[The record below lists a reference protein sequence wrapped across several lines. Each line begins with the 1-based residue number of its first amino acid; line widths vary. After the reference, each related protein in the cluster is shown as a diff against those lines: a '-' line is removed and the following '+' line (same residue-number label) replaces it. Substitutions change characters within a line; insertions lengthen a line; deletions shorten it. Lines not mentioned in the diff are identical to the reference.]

1 MVRTLQSRLGKKHQ
15 VLKLVFMAT
24 LISIVGL
31 GLYITSFVSI
41 EPVAMSQL
49 TKDSMRPRPVS
60 QFGHWIVITTVAPPT
75 ADVMHMASLPG
86 WRIVVVGDEKTPK
99 NWSYPNCVY
108 LSLSDQSALG
118 FELTARL
125 PVRSYSRKNLGYLYA
140 VLHGAKVIFDTD
152 DDNRPLDSL
161 KSFAYSPKTAGLVVD
176 NQDRNVFNPYH
187 HFGQST
193 LWPRGFPLTAINNQR
208 SYGLYRLSAE
218 VRTPII
224 QQGIVAGDPDLDAI
238 FRITRKGVAPV
249 FDVTYDPVSPAVFL
263 PAGTY
268 SPFNSQN
275 TFFLHKAFWALFL
288 PTTTA
293 FRVCDIW
300 RGYWA
305 QRLAWEIGGSLGF
318 PAANAYQS
326 RNAHSYLDDALEET
340 QMYFQTERLLDFL
353 SSWVCPKHLSFF
365 ECVQRLSWD
374 MSRENFW
381 GEKDAENIEL
391 WIKDLLS
398 VGYPEPER
406 VVSVLR
412 PCKRVNSSS
421 LFLSNTCKQ
430 PIMAGFNDAKS
441 SPFLF
446 FPTEHK
452 APSLDV
458 HKENSFSS
466 LTIDLR
472 RVIEVCPRLTKTP
485 VRLQKIPE
493 AMTFFQDVLLIITFN
508 FPHYPNLRFIEA
520 AYRSTFLNIAYCGSN
535 VHLFQHHMHDIGRNL
550 TLIEASLDK
559 GSLGYICI
567 LKAITAGF
575 RVAGYLVT
583 GDDVLLNFWSFNGF
597 NKTNI
602 WMTTDAIFP
611 LLDKDKNWIWWTSKY
626 GQRALTKAKY
636 ELAKVKPPPGIISPQ
651 EHREMTRQNSGAEG
665 TVFRGMSDT
674 YYVPARFA
682 PHVKW
687 YLSLFLKHRVFL
699 EIAVPVVMYGLQP
712 REMIEK
718 ISETIALFASDPST
732 SRILNEVITPITRD
746 LSYGLDQLVKLDL
759 PSDLNE
765 HQNVIIVSGFDFT
778 SPVLVLTS
786 SQHKRGQQLCL

>member
-1 MVRTLQSRLGKKHQ
+1 ML
-15 VLKLVFMAT
+15 
-24 LISIVGL
+24 
-31 GLYITSFVSI
+31 
-41 EPVAMSQL
+41 
-49 TKDSMRPRPVS
+49 
-60 QFGHWIVITTVAPPT
+60 
-75 ADVMHMASLPG
+75 
-86 WRIVVVGDEKTPK
+86 
-99 NWSYPNCVY
+99 
-108 LSLSDQSALG
+108 
-118 FELTARL
+118 
-125 PVRSYSRKNLGYLYA
+125 SRKFLM
-140 VLHGAKVIFDTD
+140 IF
-152 DDNRPLDSL
+152 LIL
-161 KSFAYSPKTAGLVVD
+161 F
-176 NQDRNVFNPYH
+176 H
-187 HFGQST
+187 
-193 LWPRGFPLTAINNQR
+193 
-208 SYGLYRLSAE
+208 YGRLSAE

-365 ECVQRLSWD
+365 GCVQRLSWD

-391 WIKDLLS
+391 WIKDLLR

-412 PCKRVNSSS
+412 PCIRVNSSS
-421 LFLSNTCKQ
+421 SLISNICKQ
-430 PIMAGFNDAKS
+430 PIMAGFNNANS
-441 SPFLF
+441 SQFLF
-446 FPTEHK
+446 FSIERK
-452 APSLDV
+452 EPSLAV
-458 HKENSFSS
+458 PKENSLSS
-466 LTIDLR
+466 VTTDLL
-472 RVIEVCPRLTKTP
+472 RVIKVCPGLTKTP
-485 VRLQKIPE
+485 VDLRRIPE
-493 AMTFFQDVLLIITFN
+493 TMTFFQDVLLIIIF
-508 FPHYPNLRFIEA
+508 HYPQYTNIHFTEA
-520 AYRSTFLNIAYCGSN
+520 AYRSTFLNIAYCGPQ
-535 VHLFQHHMHDIGRNL
+535 VEIFQKQTKDIGRNL
-550 TLIEASLDK
+550 TFIEASLER
-559 GSLGYICI
+559 GRVGYVCM
-567 LKAITAGF
+567 LKAIAAGF
-575 RVAGYLVT
+575 RVAGYLVI
-583 GDDVLLNFWSFNGF
+583 GDDVLLNFWSFDGF

-611 LLDKDKNWIWWTSKY
+611 FTTKKLDQNKHWMWWASEY
-626 GQRALTKAKY
+626 GKRALTNATS

-651 EHREMTRQNSGAEG
+651 ELKEMTRQNSGAEG
-665 TVFRGMSDT
+665 IVFKGISDT

-699 EIAVPVVMYGLQP
+699 EIAVPVVMYGLQS
-712 REMIEK
+712 REMFEK
-718 ISETIALFASDPST
+718 ISGKSIWNDERKKPWKFFNPNHHFLHPVKFSQKKAKNGFCANYIPHVLKHTIGI
-732 SRILNEVITPITRD
+732 RIDSLNRTV
-746 LSYGLDQLVKLDL
+746 SSKL
-759 PSDLNE
+759 
-765 HQNVIIVSGFDFT
+765 I
-778 SPVLVLTS
+778 
-786 SQHKRGQQLCL
+786 